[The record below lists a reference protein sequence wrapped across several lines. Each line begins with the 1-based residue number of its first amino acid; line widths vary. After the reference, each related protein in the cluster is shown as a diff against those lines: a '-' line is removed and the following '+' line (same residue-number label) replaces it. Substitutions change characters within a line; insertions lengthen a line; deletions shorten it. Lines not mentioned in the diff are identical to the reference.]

1 MKKVLTSIFFS
12 FLAITSFS
20 QVRGVVKDQKGNA
33 LIGANVVWKDTN
45 IGTTTDAQGAFI
57 LEKHDS
63 DAIVTTYIGF
73 NNDTT
78 AYNGAEFVEITLSG
92 EDITLDN
99 VVVKAQRPGRMK
111 AKGAENIEITTSTE
125 LCRAACCNLGESFST
140 NPSVDVDYSDAAT
153 GAKQIKLLGLSGS
166 YVQMLTEN
174 VPAFRGAAAP
184 FSLGYIPGT
193 WMHSIQVSKGAAT
206 VKNGYESITGQIN
219 VEYLKPQLD
228 EELDVN
234 LFLDSHLKL
243 EANIE
248 GNYHFNDALST
259 GVLAHYEN
267 MWMEHDGNGDGFM
280 DMPKVQQYDFMNRW
294 MYKKDHYIMQAYVKA
309 LKEDRNG
316 GQTEEAHNHSK
327 ALYSDNQL
335 YKIKIGSERYEGVL
349 KNAYIFDEIHN
360 TNVALILS
368 GSIHKMN
375 SLYGLKTYDVNNNNA
390 YAQLMFETEFTPSHS
405 ISTGLSFNHDC
416 FDELWK
422 LELMP
427 NLVKAPDENIG
438 GAYAQYTFNYD
449 ERFVFMAGFRGD
461 YSDLYGLF
469 FTPRAHVKWVVGD
482 LLKLRFSAGKG
493 YRTPRPMLD
502 NHTLLSSSRDIVVDE
517 NLKQEE
523 AWNYGATASFDIDI
537 FEKCLIINL
546 EYYYTNFTNQVVT
559 DLDTDPHAVH
569 FANLDGLSYSHTFQI
584 DATYPFFEGFS
595 LLGAFRY
602 NDVKTTINGV
612 LREKPLSSR
621 YKGLVTLTYKT
632 PLEIWQF
639 DVTMQFNG
647 GGRMPDPYVKADGT
661 MSWGNA
667 FDSYALLNAQILKW
681 FRWGNIYIGGENL
694 TNFKQKNPIIGC
706 HNPFGENFDATMI
719 WGPVDG
725 IMVYAGIKWKLSKY

>member
-1 MKKVLTSIFFS
+1 MNTIVVS
-12 FLAITSFS
+12 F
-20 QVRGVVKDQKGNA
+20 V
-33 LIGANVVWKDTN
+33 
-45 IGTTTDAQGAFI
+45 
-57 LEKHDS
+57 
-63 DAIVTTYIGF
+63 GF
-73 NNDTT
+73 DNDTISCE
-78 AYNGAEFVEITLSG
+78 GLDFVEVTLSG
-92 EDITLDN
+92 EITLDD

-111 AKGAENIEITTSTE
+111 ARGAENIEILTNTE

-140 NPSVDVDYSDAAT
+140 NPSVDVNYTDAAT

-193 WMHSIQVSKGAAT
+193 WMQSIQVSKGAAT

-219 VEYLKPQLD
+219 VEYLKPQSD

-234 LFLDSHLKL
+234 LFLDSHMKI
-243 EANIE
+243 ETNIE

-259 GVLAHYEN
+259 GLLAHYEN
-267 MWMEHDGNGDGFM
+267 MWMEHDGNDDGFM
-280 DMPKVQQYDFMNRW
+280 DMPKVQQFDFMNRW
-294 MYKKDHYIMQAYVKA
+294 MYKKDRYIMQTYVKA
-309 LKEDRNG
+309 LKEDRKG
-316 GQTEEAHNHSK
+316 GQMEDAHNHVK
-327 ALYSDNQL
+327 VADNQL
-335 YKIKIGSERYEGVL
+335 YRINIESERYEGVL
-349 KNAYIFDEIHN
+349 KNAYIFDEVHN

-375 SLYGLKTYDVNNNNA
+375 SLYGLKTYDVDNNNA
-390 YAQLMFETEFTPSHS
+390 YAQLMFETEFTPRHS

-416 FDELWK
+416 FDERWTLV
-422 LELMP
+422 P
-427 NLVKAPDENIG
+427 DLVKAPDENIV
-438 GAYAQYTFNYD
+438 GAYAQYTFNLD
-449 ERFVFMAGFRGD
+449 DKLVLMAGMRGD
-461 YSDLYGLF
+461 HSDLYGTF
-469 FTPRAHVKWVVGD
+469 FTPRAHVKWAPCD

-502 NHTLLSSSRDIVVDE
+502 NHTLLASSRNIIVDN

-559 DLDTDPHAVH
+559 DLDSDAHKVR
-569 FANLDGLSYSHTFQI
+569 FSNLDGISYSHTFQI

-602 NDVKTTINGV
+602 NDVKTTVNGV
-612 LREKPLSSR
+612 LREKPLTSR
-621 YKGLVTLTYKT
+621 YKGLMTATYKT

-639 DVTMQFNG
+639 DVTMQVNG
-647 GGRMPDPYVKADGT
+647 GGRMPDGFGT
-661 MSWGNA
+661 
-667 FDSYALLNAQILKW
+667 FDAYPILNAQILRW

-694 TNFKQKNPIIGC
+694 TNFKQKNPIVGC
-706 HNPFGENFDATMI
+706 HDPWGDNFDATMI

-725 IMVYAGIKWKLSKY
+725 IMFYAGIKWKLTK

>member
-1 MKKVLTSIFFS
+1 MKKLITSIILC
-12 FLAITSFS
+12 FLAITSYA
-20 QVRGVVKDQKGNA
+20 QVRGVVRDDQGNA
-33 LIGANVVWKDTN
+33 LVGANVVWMGTN
-45 IGTTTDAQGAFI
+45 HGTTTDANGSFS
-57 LEKHDS
+57 LNRVDETS
-63 DAIVTTYIGF
+63 SLVTSFVGF
-73 NNDTT
+73 TNDTT
-78 AYNGAEFVEITLSG
+78 YCKDVDFVEIKLNG
-92 EDITLDN
+92 EITLDD
-99 VVVKAQRPGRMK
+99 VVVKATRPGVMK
-111 AKGAENIEITTSTE
+111 AKGAQNIDVIGTTE

-140 NPSVDVDYSDAAT
+140 NPSVDVEYSDAAT

-219 VEYLKPQLD
+219 IEYLKPQLD

-234 LFLDSHLKL
+234 LFLDSHLKF
-243 EANIE
+243 ETNVE
-248 GNYHFNDALST
+248 GNLHFNDALST
-259 GVLAHYEN
+259 GLLAHYEN

-316 GQTEEAHNHSK
+316 GQTQGAHNHSK
-327 ALYSDNQL
+327 DVDGQL
-335 YKIKIGSERYEGVL
+335 FKINIGSERYEGVL
-349 KNAYIFDEIHN
+349 KNAYIFNEVHN
-360 TNVALILS
+360 TNIALILS

-375 SLYGLKTYDVNNNNA
+375 SLYGLRSYDVDNNNA
-390 YAQLMFETEFTPSHS
+390 YAQLLFETEFTPSHS
-405 ISTGLSFNHDC
+405 FSTGLSFNHDC
-416 FDELWK
+416 FDERWNFV
-422 LELMP
+422 P
-427 NLVKAPDENIG
+427 DLVKAPEENIG

-449 ERFVFMAGFRGD
+449 EKFVFMAGFRGD

-469 FTPRAHVKWVVGD
+469 FTPRTHIKWVVAEP
-482 LLKLRFSAGKG
+482 LKLRFSAGKG

-502 NHTLLSSSRDIVVDE
+502 NHTLLASSREIIIDD

-523 AWNYGATASFDIDI
+523 AWNFGTTATLDIDI

-546 EYYYTNFTNQVVT
+546 EYYYTNFENQVVT
-559 DLDTDPHAVH
+559 DLDSDAHKVH
-569 FANLDGLSYSHTFQI
+569 FYNLDGISYSHTFQI

-595 LLGAFRY
+595 LLGALRY

-612 LREKPLSSR
+612 LREKPLTSR
-621 YKGLVTLTYKT
+621 YKGLVTATYKT

-639 DVTMQFNG
+639 DLTLQING
-647 GGRMPDPYVKADGT
+647 DGRMPDGFGT
-661 MSWGNA
+661 
-667 FDSYALLNAQILKW
+667 FDAYPILNAQILKW

-694 TNFKQKNPIIGC
+694 TNYKQKNPIIGC
-706 HNPFGENFDATMI
+706 HDPWGENFDATMI
-719 WGPVDG
+719 YGPIDG
-725 IMVYAGIKWKLSKY
+725 IMFYGGIKWKLTK

>member
-1 MKKVLTSIFFS
+1 MKRLVSTIILCFFAFS
-12 FLAITSFS
+12 AYS
-20 QVRGVVKDQKGNA
+20 QVKGVVKDNNGNA
-33 LIGANVVWKDTN
+33 LLGANIVWKDTN
-45 IGTTTDAQGAFI
+45 IGTTTDENGAFI
-57 LEKHDS
+57 IERSAKSNAL
-63 DAIVTTYIGF
+63 VTSYVGF
-73 NNDTT
+73 ENDTT
-78 AYNGAEFVEITLSG
+78 LCEGLDFVEITLKG
-92 EDITLDN
+92 EITLDN
-99 VVVKAQRPGRMK
+99 VVVKSQRPGRMK

-140 NPSVDVDYSDAAT
+140 NPSVDVNYADAAT

-234 LFLDSHLKL
+234 IFLDSHLKF
-243 EANIE
+243 ETNVE
-248 GNYHFNDALST
+248 GNIHLNDALST
-259 GVLAHYEN
+259 GLLAHYEN
-267 MWMEHDGNGDGFM
+267 MWMEHDGNGDGLM
-280 DMPKVQQYDFMNRW
+280 DMPKVQQFDVMNRW
-294 MYKKDHYIMQAYVKA
+294 MYKKDHYIMQASVKA

-316 GQTEEAHNHSK
+316 GQIENSHNHSK
-327 ALYSDNQL
+327 HTDNQL
-335 YKIKIGSERYEGVL
+335 YKINIGSERYEGVL
-349 KNAYIFDEIHN
+349 KNAYIFDEVHN

-416 FDELWK
+416 FNERWALIPDI
-422 LELMP
+422 
-427 NLVKAPDENIG
+427 VKAPDENIA
-438 GAYAQYTFNYD
+438 GAYAQYTFNYA
-449 ERFVFMAGFRGD
+449 EQFVFMAGFRGD
-461 YSDLYGLF
+461 YSDLQGLF
-469 FTPRAHVKWVVGD
+469 FTPRAHVKWALGD

-493 YRTPRPMLD
+493 YRTPRPMMD
-502 NHTLLSSSRDIVVDE
+502 YHTYLASNRNIVIDK

-523 AWNYGATASFDIDI
+523 AWNYGTTASFDIDI
-537 FEKCLIINL
+537 FDKCLILNL
-546 EYYYTNFTNQVVT
+546 EYYYTNFDNQVVI
-559 DLDTDPHAVH
+559 DLDTDSHAVH
-569 FANLDGLSYSHTFQI
+569 FHNLDGLSYSHTFQI

-621 YKGLVTLTYKT
+621 YKGLVTATYKT

-639 DVTMQFNG
+639 DLTLQLNG
-647 GGRMPDPYVKADGT
+647 GGRMPDGFGDFDPYQ
-661 MSWGNA
+661 
-667 FDSYALLNAQILKW
+667 LLNAQILRW
-681 FRWGNIYIGGENL
+681 FRWGNVYVGAENI
-694 TNFKQKNPIIGC
+694 TNFKQKNPIIGYE
-706 HNPFGENFDATMI
+706 NPWGNDFDATMI
-719 WGPVDG
+719 YGPIDG
-725 IMVYAGIKWKLSKY
+725 IMFYGGIKWKLSKD

>member
-1 MKKVLTSIFFS
+1 MRKIVLTIVLFFM
-12 FLAITSFS
+12 AIASFS
-20 QVRGVVKDQKGNA
+20 QVRGVVKDGDGNA
-33 LIGANVVWKDTN
+33 LVGANVVWVGTN
-45 IGTTTDAQGAFI
+45 SGTTTDVNGSFT
-57 LEKHDS
+57 LERKPDVNS
-63 DAIVTTYIGF
+63 VVISFVGF
-73 NNDTT
+73 QNDTISFEN
-78 AYNGAEFVEITLSG
+78 ADYAEVMLRGEITLG
-92 EDITLDN
+92 D
-99 VVVKAQRPGRMK
+99 VVVKSSRPGRIQSR
-111 AKGAENIEITTSTE
+111 GAVNIETITTTE

-140 NPSVDVDYSDAAT
+140 NPSVDVNYSDAAT

-234 LFLDSHLKL
+234 LFLDSHLKF
-243 EANIE
+243 ETNVE
-248 GNYHFNDALST
+248 GNLHFNDALST
-259 GVLAHYEN
+259 GLLAHYEN

-280 DMPKVQQYDFMNRW
+280 DLPKVQQYDFMNRW
-294 MYKKDHYIMQAYVKA
+294 MYKTDHYVMQAYVKA

-316 GQTEEAHNHSK
+316 GQTEGQHQNHSK
-327 ALYSDNQL
+327 IDENPL
-335 YKIKIGSERYEGVL
+335 YKINIGSERYEGVI

-360 TNVALILS
+360 TNVALVLS

-375 SLYGLKTYDVNNNNA
+375 SLYGLRSYDVNNNNA

-416 FDELWK
+416 FDERWK
-422 LELMP
+422 LLQ

-438 GAYAQYTFNYD
+438 GVYAQYTFNYD
-449 ERFVFMAGFRGD
+449 DRFVFMAGLRGD
-461 YSDLYGLF
+461 YSDLYGAF
-469 FTPRAHVKWVVGD
+469 VTPRAHVKWSVSD

-502 NHTLLSSSRDIVVDE
+502 NHTLLASSRDIIVD
-517 NLKQEE
+517 NDLKQEE

-537 FEKCLIINL
+537 FDKCLIINL
-546 EYYYTNFTNQVVT
+546 EYYYTNFINQVVT
-559 DLDTDPHAVH
+559 DVDSDIHQVH
-569 FANLDGLSYSHTFQI
+569 FYNLDGISYSHTFQI

-602 NDVKTTINGV
+602 NDVKTTINGK
-612 LREKPLSSR
+612 LRDKPLSSR
-621 YKGLVTLTYKT
+621 YKGLVTATYKT

-639 DVTMQFNG
+639 DLTLQING
-647 GGRMPDPYVKADGT
+647 DGRMPDGFGT
-661 MSWGNA
+661 
-667 FDSYALLNAQILKW
+667 FDAYPILNAQILKW

-706 HNPFGENFDATMI
+706 HDPWGENFDATMI

-725 IMVYAGIKWKLSKY
+725 IMVYAGIKWKLTKK

>member
-1 MKKVLTSIFFS
+1 MKKFLTSVILC

-20 QVRGVVKDQKGNA
+20 QVSGIVKDEQGNA
-33 LIGANVVWKDTN
+33 LVGANVVWMGTN
-45 IGTTTDAQGAFI
+45 HGTVTDAQGSF
-57 LEKHDS
+57 LLNRYDETNTL
-63 DAIVTTYIGF
+63 VTSFVGYQ
-73 NNDTT
+73 NDTT
-78 AYNGAEFVEITLSG
+78 FCKDVDFVEIKLQG
-92 EDITLDN
+92 EITLDD
-99 VVVKAQRPGRMK
+99 VVVKATRPGVMK
-111 AKGAENIEITTSTE
+111 AKGAQNIDVIGGSE
-125 LCRAACCNLGESFST
+125 LCRAACCNLGESFSN
-140 NPSVDVDYSDAAT
+140 NPSVDVEYSDAAT
-153 GAKQIKLLGLSGS
+153 GSKHIKLLGLSGS

-193 WMHSIQVSKGAAT
+193 WMQSIQVSKGAAT

-219 VEYLKPQLD
+219 VEYLKPQLE

-234 LFLDSHLKL
+234 LFIDSHLKI
-243 EANIE
+243 EANAE

-259 GVLAHYEN
+259 GLLGHYEN

-294 MYKKDHYIMQAYVKA
+294 MYKKNHYVMQAYVKA

-316 GQTEEAHNHSK
+316 GQTEDSHHSMHRQ
-327 ALYSDNQL
+327 DTVNQL
-335 YKIKIGSERYEGVL
+335 YKINIGSERYEGVL
-349 KNAYIFDEIHN
+349 KNAYIFDEVKN

-375 SLYGLKTYDVNNNNA
+375 SLYGLRTYDVNNNNA
-390 YAQLMFETEFTPSHS
+390 YGQLMFETEITPSHS

-416 FDELWK
+416 FDEKWS
-422 LELMP
+422 MIP
-427 NLVKAPDENIG
+427 DLVTDPDENIG

-449 ERFVFMAGFRGD
+449 ERFVFMAGIRGD
-461 YSDLYGLF
+461 YSDLYGAF
-469 FTPRAHVKWVVGD
+469 FTPRAHVKWVVAET
-482 LLKLRFSAGKG
+482 LKLRLSAGKG

-502 NHTLLSSSRDIVVDE
+502 NHTLMASSREIIIDN

-523 AWNYGATASFDIDI
+523 AWNYGATATLDIDI

-546 EYYYTNFTNQVVT
+546 EYYYTNFINQVVT
-559 DLDTDPHAVH
+559 DLDSDIHQVH
-569 FANLDGLSYSHTFQI
+569 FYNLDGISYSHTFQI

-602 NDVKTTINGV
+602 NDVKYTINGV
-612 LREKPLSSR
+612 LRDKPLTSR
-621 YKGLVTLTYKT
+621 YKGLVTATYKT

-639 DVTMQFNG
+639 DLTLQING
-647 GGRMPDPYVKADGT
+647 DGRMPDGFGT
-661 MSWGNA
+661 
-667 FDSYALLNAQILKW
+667 FDAYPILNAQILKW

-694 TNFKQKNPIIGC
+694 TNFKQKDPIIGYDD
-706 HNPFGENFDATMI
+706 PWGPDFDATMI
-719 WGPVDG
+719 YGPIDG
-725 IMVYAGIKWKLSKY
+725 IMVYAGIKWKLTK

>member
-1 MKKVLTSIFFS
+1 MKRFLTSIFFS

-20 QVRGVVKDQKGNA
+20 QIRGVVKDSNGNT
-33 LIGANVVWKDTN
+33 LIGANVVWIGTN
-45 IGTTTDAQGAFI
+45 IGTTTDGEGKFVLEAQPSVKE
-57 LEKHDS
+57 L
-63 DAIVTTYIGF
+63 VTTYIGF
-73 NNDTT
+73 ANDTT
-78 AYNGAEFVEITLSG
+78 QWNGASFVEITMKS
-92 EDITLDN
+92 EEVNLDD
-99 VVVKAQRPGRMK
+99 VVVKSQRPGRMK

-140 NPSVDVDYSDAAT
+140 NPSVDVDYADAAT

-234 LFLDSHLKL
+234 LFLDSHLKI
-243 EANIE
+243 ETNIE

-280 DMPKVQQYDFMNRW
+280 DMPKVQQFDFMNRW

-316 GQTEEAHNHSK
+316 GQVENAHNHSK
-327 ALYSDNQL
+327 ETDNQR
-335 YKIKIGSERYEGVL
+335 YKINIGSERYEGVL

-416 FDELWK
+416 FDERWK
-422 LELMP
+422 LEYMP

-449 ERFVFMAGFRGD
+449 EKFVFMAGFRGD
-461 YSDLYGLF
+461 YSNLYGLF
-469 FTPRAHVKWVVGD
+469 FTPRAHVKWAVSD

-493 YRTPRPMLD
+493 YHTPRPMLD
-502 NHTLLSSSRDIVVDE
+502 YHTHLASNRDIIVD
-517 NLKQEE
+517 NDLKQEE
-523 AWNYGATASFDIDI
+523 AWNYGATASFDIDV

-546 EYYYTNFTNQVVT
+546 EYYYTNFNSQVVA
-559 DLDTDPHAVH
+559 DFDSDVH
-569 FANLDGLSYSHTFQI
+569 KLHFYNLDGISYSHTFQI

-612 LREKPLSSR
+612 LRDKPLTSR
-621 YKGLVTLTYKT
+621 YKGLVTATYKT

-639 DVTMQFNG
+639 DLTLQING
-647 GGRMPDPYVKADGT
+647 DGRLPDGFGT
-661 MSWGNA
+661 
-667 FDSYALLNAQILKW
+667 FDAYPILNAQILKW
-681 FRWGNIYIGGENL
+681 FRWGNIYVGGEYL
-694 TNFKQKNPIIGC
+694 TNYKKKNPIIGC
-706 HNPFGENFDATMI
+706 HDPLGDNFDATMI
-719 WGPVDG
+719 YGPIDG
-725 IMVYAGIKWKLSKY
+725 IMFYAGIKWKLSKY

>member
-1 MKKVLTSIFFS
+1 MRKIVLTIVLFFM
-12 FLAITSFS
+12 AIASFS
-20 QVRGVVKDQKGNA
+20 QVRGVVKDGDGNA
-33 LIGANVVWKDTN
+33 LVGANVVWVGTN
-45 IGTTTDAQGAFI
+45 SGTTTDVNGSFT
-57 LEKHDS
+57 LERKPDVNS
-63 DAIVTTYIGF
+63 VVISFVGF
-73 NNDTT
+73 QNDTISFEN
-78 AYNGAEFVEITLSG
+78 ADYAEVTLRGEITLG
-92 EDITLDN
+92 D
-99 VVVKAQRPGRMK
+99 VVVKSSRPGRIQSR
-111 AKGAENIEITTSTE
+111 GAVNIETITTTE

-140 NPSVDVDYSDAAT
+140 NPSVDVNYSDAAT

-234 LFLDSHLKL
+234 LFLDSHLKF
-243 EANIE
+243 ETNVE
-248 GNYHFNDALST
+248 GNLHFNDALST
-259 GVLAHYEN
+259 GLLAHYEN

-280 DMPKVQQYDFMNRW
+280 DLPKVQQYDFMNRW
-294 MYKKDHYIMQAYVKA
+294 MYKTDHYVMQAYVKA

-316 GQTEEAHNHSK
+316 GQTEGQHQNHSK
-327 ALYSDNQL
+327 IDENPL
-335 YKIKIGSERYEGVL
+335 YKINIGSERYEGVI

-360 TNVALILS
+360 TNVALVLS

-375 SLYGLKTYDVNNNNA
+375 SLYGLRSYDVNNNNV

-416 FDELWK
+416 FDERWK
-422 LELMP
+422 LLQ

-438 GAYAQYTFNYD
+438 GVYAQYTFNYD
-449 ERFVFMAGFRGD
+449 DRFVFMAGLRGD
-461 YSDLYGLF
+461 YSDLYGAF
-469 FTPRAHVKWVVGD
+469 VTPRAHMKWSVSD

-502 NHTLLSSSRDIVVDE
+502 NHTLLASSRDIIVD
-517 NLKQEE
+517 NDLKQEE

-537 FEKCLIINL
+537 FDKCLIINL
-546 EYYYTNFTNQVVT
+546 EYYYTNFINQVVT
-559 DLDTDPHAVH
+559 DVDSDIHQVH
-569 FANLDGLSYSHTFQI
+569 FYNLDGISYSHTFQI

-602 NDVKTTINGV
+602 NDVKTTINGK
-612 LREKPLSSR
+612 LRDKPLSSR
-621 YKGLVTLTYKT
+621 YKGLVTATYKT

-639 DVTMQFNG
+639 DLTLQING
-647 GGRMPDPYVKADGT
+647 DGRMPDGFGT
-661 MSWGNA
+661 
-667 FDSYALLNAQILKW
+667 FDAYPILNAQILKW

-706 HNPFGENFDATMI
+706 HDPWGENFDATMI

-725 IMVYAGIKWKLSKY
+725 IMVYAGIKWKLTKK

>member
-1 MKKVLTSIFFS
+1 MKKFISSILLC

-20 QVRGVVKDQKGNA
+20 QVRGVVKDQEGNP
-33 LIGANVVWKDTN
+33 LIGANVIWEGTN
-45 IGTTTDAQGAFI
+45 IGATTDDKGTFVLKRQPNI
-57 LEKHDS
+57 NSL
-63 DAIVTTYIGF
+63 VTSYVGF
-73 NNDTT
+73 ENDTT
-78 AYNGAEFVEITLSG
+78 SCEGIDFVEIMLHG
-92 EDITLDN
+92 EITLDD
-99 VVVKAQRPGRMK
+99 VVVKSSRPGRMK
-111 AKGAENIEITTSTE
+111 AKGAENIEITTTTE

-140 NPSVDVDYSDAAT
+140 NPSVDVNYADAAT

-234 LFLDSHLKL
+234 LFLDSHLKF
-243 EANIE
+243 ETNVE
-248 GNYHFNDALST
+248 GNLHFSDKLSA
-259 GVLAHYEN
+259 GLLAHYEN

-280 DMPKVQQYDFMNRW
+280 DLPKVQQYDFMNRW
-294 MYKKDHYIMQAYVKA
+294 TYKADHYVMQAYVKA

-316 GQTEEAHNHSK
+316 GQIKDAHNHSK
-327 ALYSDNQL
+327 DAENQL
-335 YKIKIGSERYEGVL
+335 FKISISSERYEGVL
-349 KNAYIFDEIHN
+349 KNAYIFDEVHN
-360 TNVALILS
+360 TNVALVLS

-375 SLYGLKTYDVNNNNA
+375 SLYGLRTYDVNNNNA

-405 ISTGLSFNHDC
+405 ISTGVSFNHDC
-416 FDELWK
+416 FDERWK
-422 LELMP
+422 LELIP

-461 YSDLYGLF
+461 YSDLHGLF
-469 FTPRAHVKWVVGD
+469 FTPRAHVKWAVGD
-482 LLKLRFSAGKG
+482 ILKLRFSAGKG

-502 NHTLLSSSRDIVVDE
+502 YHTFLASSRDIIVDD

-523 AWNYGATASFDIDI
+523 AWNYGTTASFDIDI
-537 FEKCLIINL
+537 LEKCLIINL
-546 EYYYTNFTNQVVT
+546 EYYYTNFNSQVVT
-559 DLDTDPHAVH
+559 DFDSDPHKIH
-569 FANLDGLSYSHTFQI
+569 FYNLNGLSYSHTFQI

-621 YKGLVTLTYKT
+621 YKGLMTATYKT

-639 DVTMQFNG
+639 DLTLQING
-647 GGRMPDPYVKADGT
+647 GGRMPDGFGT
-661 MSWGNA
+661 
-667 FDSYALLNAQILKW
+667 FDAYPILNAQILKW

-694 TNFKQKNPIIGC
+694 TNFKQKNPIIGYD
-706 HNPFGENFDATMI
+706 NPWGDNFDATMI
-719 WGPVDG
+719 YGPVDG
-725 IMVYAGIKWKLSKY
+725 IMLYTGIKWKLTYY

>member
-1 MKKVLTSIFFS
+1 MKKYFLSVFS
-12 FLAITSFS
+12 CFLAITSFS
-20 QVRGVVKDQKGNA
+20 QVRGVVKDQNGSV
-33 LIGANVVWKDTN
+33 LIGANVVW
-45 IGTTTDAQGAFI
+45 IGTNYGTSTDANGSFV
-57 LEKHDS
+57 LERRPNMNT
-63 DAIVTTYIGF
+63 IVVSFVGF
-73 NNDTT
+73 DNDTISCE
-78 AYNGAEFVEITLSG
+78 GLDFVEVTLSG
-92 EDITLDN
+92 EITLDD

-111 AKGAENIEITTSTE
+111 ARGAENIEILTNTE

-140 NPSVDVDYSDAAT
+140 NPSVDVNYTDAAT

-193 WMHSIQVSKGAAT
+193 WMQSIQVSKGAAT

-219 VEYLKPQLD
+219 VEYLKPQSD

-234 LFLDSHLKL
+234 LFLDSHMKI
-243 EANIE
+243 ETNIE

-259 GVLAHYEN
+259 GLLAHYEN
-267 MWMEHDGNGDGFM
+267 MWMEHDGNDDGFM
-280 DMPKVQQYDFMNRW
+280 DMPKVQQFDFMNRW
-294 MYKKDHYIMQAYVKA
+294 MYKKDRYIMQTYVKA
-309 LKEDRNG
+309 LKEDRKG
-316 GQTEEAHNHSK
+316 GQMEDAHNHVK
-327 ALYSDNQL
+327 VADNQL
-335 YKIKIGSERYEGVL
+335 YRINIESERYEGVL
-349 KNAYIFDEIHN
+349 KNAYIFDEVHN

-375 SLYGLKTYDVNNNNA
+375 SLYGLKTYDVDNNNA
-390 YAQLMFETEFTPSHS
+390 YAQLMFETEFTPRHS

-416 FDELWK
+416 FDERWTLV
-422 LELMP
+422 P
-427 NLVKAPDENIG
+427 DLVKAPDENIV
-438 GAYAQYTFNYD
+438 GAYAQYTFNLD
-449 ERFVFMAGFRGD
+449 DKLVLMAGMRGD
-461 YSDLYGLF
+461 HSDLYGTF
-469 FTPRAHVKWVVGD
+469 FTPRAHVKWAPCD

-502 NHTLLSSSRDIVVDE
+502 NHTLLASSRNIIVDN

-559 DLDTDPHAVH
+559 DLDSDAHKVR
-569 FANLDGLSYSHTFQI
+569 FSNLDGISYSHTFQI

-602 NDVKTTINGV
+602 NDVKTTVNGV
-612 LREKPLSSR
+612 LREKPLTSR
-621 YKGLVTLTYKT
+621 YKGLMTATYKT

-639 DVTMQFNG
+639 DVTMQVNG
-647 GGRMPDPYVKADGT
+647 GGRMPDGFGT
-661 MSWGNA
+661 
-667 FDSYALLNAQILKW
+667 FDAYPILNAQILRW

-694 TNFKQKNPIIGC
+694 TNFKQKNPIVGC
-706 HNPFGENFDATMI
+706 HDPWGDNFDATMI

-725 IMVYAGIKWKLSKY
+725 IMFYAGIKWKLTK

>member
-1 MKKVLTSIFFS
+1 MKRLISSIILC
-12 FLAITSFS
+12 FLAITSYS
-20 QVRGVVKDQKGNA
+20 QVRGVVKDSDGNA
-33 LIGANVVWKDTN
+33 LVGANVVWQGTN
-45 IGTTTDAQGAFI
+45 HGTTTDANGSFS
-57 LEKHDS
+57 LNRVDETS
-63 DAIVTTYIGF
+63 SLVTSFVGF
-73 NNDTT
+73 TNDTT
-78 AYNGAEFVEITLSG
+78 YCKDVDFVEIKLNG
-92 EDITLDN
+92 EITLDD
-99 VVVKAQRPGRMK
+99 VVVKATRPGVMK
-111 AKGAENIEITTSTE
+111 AKGAQNIDVIGTTE

-140 NPSVDVDYSDAAT
+140 NPSVDVEYSDAAT

-219 VEYLKPQLD
+219 IEYLKPQLD

-234 LFLDSHLKL
+234 LFLDSHLKF
-243 EANIE
+243 ETNVE
-248 GNYHFNDALST
+248 GNLHFNDALST
-259 GVLAHYEN
+259 GLLAHYEN
-267 MWMEHDGNGDGFM
+267 MSMAHDGNGDGFM

-316 GQTEEAHNHSK
+316 GQTQGAHNHSK
-327 ALYSDNQL
+327 DVDGQL
-335 YKIKIGSERYEGVL
+335 FKINIGSERYEGVL
-349 KNAYIFDEIHN
+349 KNAYIFNEVHN
-360 TNVALILS
+360 TNIALILS

-375 SLYGLKTYDVNNNNA
+375 SLYGLRSYDVDNNNA
-390 YAQLMFETEFTPSHS
+390 YAQLLFETEFTPSHS

-416 FDELWK
+416 FDERWNFV
-422 LELMP
+422 P
-427 NLVKAPDENIG
+427 DLVKAPEENIG

-449 ERFVFMAGFRGD
+449 EKFVFMAGFRGD

-469 FTPRAHVKWVVGD
+469 FTPRTHIKWIVAEP
-482 LLKLRFSAGKG
+482 LKLRFSAGKG
-493 YRTPRPMLD
+493 YRTPRPMMD
-502 NHTLLSSSRDIVVDE
+502 YHTFLASNRNIIIDD

-523 AWNYGATASFDIDI
+523 AWNYGTTASFDIDI
-537 FEKCLIINL
+537 FDKCLIINL
-546 EYYYTNFTNQVVT
+546 EYYYTNFDNQVVM

-569 FANLDGLSYSHTFQI
+569 FYNLDGLSYSHTFQI

-612 LREKPLSSR
+612 LREKPLNSR
-621 YKGLVTLTYKT
+621 YKGLVTATYKT

-639 DVTMQFNG
+639 DVTLQING
-647 GGRMPDPYVKADGT
+647 DGRLPDGFGT
-661 MSWGNA
+661 
-667 FDSYALLNAQILKW
+667 FDAYPILNAQILKW
-681 FRWGNIYIGGENL
+681 FRWGNIYIGAENI
-694 TNFKQKNPIIGC
+694 TNFKQKDPIIGYD
-706 HNPFGENFDATMI
+706 NPWGENFDATMI
-719 WGPVDG
+719 YGPIDG
-725 IMVYAGIKWKLSKY
+725 IMFYGGIKWKLTK

>member
-1 MKKVLTSIFFS
+1 MRKVVLS
-12 FLAITSFS
+12 FWMCFVAITAFP
-20 QVRGVVKDQKGNA
+20 QVRGVVMDDRGGV
-33 LIGANVVWKDTN
+33 LVGANVVWLGSN
-45 IGTTTDAQGAFI
+45 FGTVTDENGQFVLDRKPEI
-57 LEKHDS
+57 NS
-63 DAIVTTYIGF
+63 IVTSFVGF
-73 NNDTT
+73 ENDTT
-78 AYNGAEFVEITLSG
+78 SCEGVDYVEIMLHGEITL
-92 EDITLDN
+92 DD
-99 VVVKAQRPGRMK
+99 VVVKASRPGLIK
-111 AKGAENIEITTSTE
+111 AKGAQNIDVVTTTE

-140 NPSVDVDYSDAAT
+140 NPSVDVNYSDAAT

-234 LFLDSHLKL
+234 LFLDSHLKF
-243 EANIE
+243 ETNIE
-248 GNYHFNDALST
+248 GNLHFNDKLSS
-259 GVLAHYEN
+259 GLLAHYEN

-280 DMPKVQQYDFMNRW
+280 DMPKVQQFNFMNRW
-294 MYKKDHYIMQAYVKA
+294 TYKSDHYIMQAYVKA

-316 GQTEEAHNHSK
+316 GQVEDAHNHSR
-327 ALYSDNQL
+327 ALSSDNPL
-335 YKIKIGSERYEGVL
+335 YKINIGSERYEGVV

-360 TNVALILS
+360 TNIALILS

-375 SLYGLKTYDVNNNNA
+375 SLYGVKTYDVNNNNA
-390 YAQLMFETEFTPSHS
+390 YAQLLFETEFTPSHS

-416 FDELWK
+416 FNERWK
-422 LELMP
+422 MDLMP

-438 GAYAQYTFNYD
+438 GVYAQYTFNYD
-449 ERFVFMAGFRGD
+449 ERFVFMAGIRGD
-461 YSDLYGLF
+461 YSDLYGAF
-469 FTPRAHVKWVVGD
+469 VTPRAHVKWSLGEI
-482 LLKLRFSAGKG
+482 LKLRFSAGKG

-502 NHTLLSSSRDIVVDE
+502 SHTLMASSRDIILDDK
-517 NLKQEE
+517 LKQEE

-537 FEKCLIINL
+537 FDKCLIINL
-546 EYYYTNFTNQVVT
+546 EYYYTNFINQIVT
-559 DLDTDPHAVH
+559 DLDTDAHQVH
-569 FANLDGLSYSHTFQI
+569 FYNLDGISYSHTLQI

-621 YKGLVTLTYKT
+621 YKGLVTATYKT

-639 DVTMQFNG
+639 DVTLQING
-647 GGRMPDPYVKADGT
+647 GGRMPDGFGT
-661 MSWGNA
+661 
-667 FDSYALLNAQILKW
+667 FDAYPVLNAQILKW
-681 FRWGNIYIGGENL
+681 FRWGNIYMGGENL

-706 HNPFGENFDATMI
+706 HDPFGDNFDATMI
-719 WGPVDG
+719 YGPIDG
-725 IMVYAGIKWKLSKY
+725 IMFYGGIKWKLTK

>member
-1 MKKVLTSIFFS
+1 MMKKVFMSILLV
-12 FLAITSFS
+12 FLAISAFS
-20 QVRGVVKDQKGNA
+20 QVRGVVKDDKGQI
-33 LIGANVVWKDTN
+33 LTGANVVWEGTN
-45 IGTTTDAQGAFI
+45 YGTMTDENGAFSLDRRPDI
-57 LEKHDS
+57 NKL
-63 DAIVTTYIGF
+63 VTSFVGYD
-73 NNDTT
+73 NDTT
-78 AYNGAEFVEITLSG
+78 LCQNIDFVEITLHG
-92 EDITLDN
+92 EITLDD
-99 VVVKAQRPGRMK
+99 VVVKSQRPGRMK
-111 AKGAENIEITTSTE
+111 AKGAENIEITTTTE

-140 NPSVDVDYSDAAT
+140 NPSVDVEYSDAAT
-153 GAKQIKLLGLSGS
+153 GAQQIKLLGLSGS

-234 LFLDSHLKL
+234 LFLDSDLKF
-243 EANIE
+243 ETNIE
-248 GNYHFNDALST
+248 GNLHFNDALS
-259 GVLAHYEN
+259 GGLLAHYEN
-267 MWMEHDGNGDGFM
+267 MSMEHDGNGDGFM

-294 MYKKDHYIMQAYVKA
+294 MYKKNHYVMQAYVKA

-316 GQTEEAHNHSK
+316 GQTEDAHNHSK
-327 ALYSDNQL
+327 ALESDNQL
-335 YKIKIGSERYEGVL
+335 YKINIGSERYEGVL
-349 KNAYIFDEIHN
+349 KNAYIFDEVKN

-375 SLYGLKTYDVNNNNA
+375 SLYGLKTYDVDNNNA

-416 FDELWK
+416 FNERWK
-422 LELMP
+422 SELMP
-427 NLVKAPDENIG
+427 NLIKAPDENIG

-449 ERFVFMAGFRGD
+449 EKLVFMAGFRGD

-469 FTPRAHVKWVVGD
+469 FTPRAHVKWAVGD

-493 YRTPRPMLD
+493 YHTPRPMLD
-502 NHTLLSSSRDIVVDE
+502 YHTHLASSRNIIVDD

-523 AWNYGATASFDIDI
+523 AWNYGTTASFDIDI
-537 FEKCLIINL
+537 FDKCLILNL
-546 EYYYTNFTNQVVT
+546 EYYYTNFDKQVVA
-559 DLDTDPHAVH
+559 DFDSDVNQLH
-569 FANLDGLSYSHTFQI
+569 FYNLDGISYSHTFQI

-621 YKGLVTLTYKT
+621 YKGLVTATYKT

-639 DVTMQFNG
+639 DLTLQING
-647 GGRMPDPYVKADGT
+647 GGRMPDGFGT
-661 MSWGNA
+661 FEA
-667 FDSYALLNAQILKW
+667 YPILNAQILKW
-681 FRWGNIYIGGENL
+681 FRWGNVYIGGDNL
-694 TNFKQKNPIIGC
+694 TNFKQKDPIIGYD
-706 HNPFGENFDATMI
+706 NPWGENFDATMI
-719 WGPVDG
+719 YGPVDG
-725 IMVYAGIKWKLSKY
+725 IMFYGGIKWKLSKY

>member
-1 MKKVLTSIFFS
+1 MKKYFLSVFS
-12 FLAITSFS
+12 CFLAITSFS
-20 QVRGVVKDQKGNA
+20 QVRGVVKDQNGSV
-33 LIGANVVWKDTN
+33 LIGANVVW
-45 IGTTTDAQGAFI
+45 IGTNYGTSTDANGSFV
-57 LEKHDS
+57 LERRPNMNT
-63 DAIVTTYIGF
+63 IVVSFVGF
-73 NNDTT
+73 DNDTISCE
-78 AYNGAEFVEITLSG
+78 GLDFVEVTLSG
-92 EDITLDN
+92 EITLDD
-99 VVVKAQRPGRMK
+99 VVVKAQRPGRMR
-111 AKGAENIEITTSTE
+111 ARGAENIEILTNTE

-140 NPSVDVDYSDAAT
+140 NPSVDVNYTDAAT

-193 WMHSIQVSKGAAT
+193 WMQSIQVSKGAAT

-219 VEYLKPQLD
+219 VEYLKPQSD

-234 LFLDSHLKL
+234 LFLDSHMKI
-243 EANIE
+243 ETNIE

-259 GVLAHYEN
+259 GLLAHYEN
-267 MWMEHDGNGDGFM
+267 MWMEHDGNDDGFM
-280 DMPKVQQYDFMNRW
+280 DMPKVQQFDFMNRW
-294 MYKKDHYIMQAYVKA
+294 MYKKDRYIMQTYVKA
-309 LKEDRNG
+309 LKEDRKG
-316 GQTEEAHNHSK
+316 GQMEDAHNHVK
-327 ALYSDNQL
+327 VAGNQL
-335 YKIKIGSERYEGVL
+335 YRINIESERYEGVV
-349 KNAYIFDEIHN
+349 KNAYIFDEVHN

-375 SLYGLKTYDVNNNNA
+375 SLYGLKTYDVDNNNA
-390 YAQLMFETEFTPSHS
+390 YAQLMFETEFTPRHS

-416 FDELWK
+416 FDERWTLV
-422 LELMP
+422 P
-427 NLVKAPDENIG
+427 DLVKAPDENIV
-438 GAYAQYTFNYD
+438 GAYAQYTFNLD
-449 ERFVFMAGFRGD
+449 DKLVLMAGMRGD
-461 YSDLYGLF
+461 HSDLYGTF
-469 FTPRAHVKWVVGD
+469 FTPRAHVKWAPCD

-502 NHTLLSSSRDIVVDE
+502 NHTLLASSRNIIVDN

-559 DLDTDPHAVH
+559 DLDSDAHKVR
-569 FANLDGLSYSHTFQI
+569 FSNLDGISYSHTFQI

-602 NDVKTTINGV
+602 NDVKTTVNGV
-612 LREKPLSSR
+612 LREKPLTSR
-621 YKGLVTLTYKT
+621 YKGLMTATYKT

-639 DVTMQFNG
+639 DVTMQVNG
-647 GGRMPDPYVKADGT
+647 GGRMPDGFGT
-661 MSWGNA
+661 
-667 FDSYALLNAQILKW
+667 FDAYPILNAQILRW

-694 TNFKQKNPIIGC
+694 TNFKHKNPIVGC
-706 HNPFGENFDATMI
+706 HDPWGDNFDATMI

-725 IMVYAGIKWKLSKY
+725 IMFYAGIKWKLTK

>member
-1 MKKVLTSIFFS
+1 MKRVLVSIILCI
-12 FLAITSFS
+12 LAFTSFS
-20 QVRGVVKDQKGNA
+20 QVRGVVKDSDGNA
-33 LIGANVVWKDTN
+33 LIGANVVWKGTN
-45 IGTTTDAQGAFI
+45 FGATTDVNGAFM
-57 LEKHDS
+57 LERQPENNFL
-63 DAIVTTYIGF
+63 VTSYVGF
-73 NNDTT
+73 ENDTISCE
-78 AYNGAEFVEITLSG
+78 GLDFVEITMHG
-92 EDITLDN
+92 EITLDD
-99 VVVKAQRPGRMK
+99 VVVKSQRPGRMK

-140 NPSVDVDYSDAAT
+140 NPSVDVEYSDAAT

-234 LFLDSHLKL
+234 LFLDSHLKF
-243 EANIE
+243 EANVE
-248 GNYHFNDALST
+248 GNLHLNDALST
-259 GVLAHYEN
+259 GLLAHYEN

-294 MYKKDHYIMQAYVKA
+294 MYKKNHYVMQAYVKA
-309 LKEDRNG
+309 LKEERNG
-316 GQTEEAHNHSK
+316 GQTKHSHNHDMED
-327 ALYSDNQL
+327 ADNQL
-335 YKIKIGSERYEGVL
+335 FKINIGSERYEGVL
-349 KNAYIFDEIHN
+349 KNAYIFDEVKN

-375 SLYGLKTYDVNNNNA
+375 SLYGLRTYDVNNNNA
-390 YAQLMFETEFTPSHS
+390 YAQLMFETELTPSHS
-405 ISTGLSFNHDC
+405 ISTGVSFNHDC
-416 FDELWK
+416 FDERWK

-427 NLVKAPDENIG
+427 NLIKAPDENIG
-438 GAYAQYTFNYD
+438 GAYAQYTFNYND
-449 ERFVFMAGFRGD
+449 VFVFMAGFRGD

-469 FTPRAHVKWVVGD
+469 FTPRAHVKWAVGD
-482 LLKLRFSAGKG
+482 ILKLRFSAGKG
-493 YRTPRPMLD
+493 YHTPRPMLD
-502 NHTLLSSSRDIVVDE
+502 YHTHLASSRDIIVDSD
-517 NLKQEE
+517 LKQEE

-546 EYYYTNFTNQVVT
+546 EYYYTNFTNQVVA
-559 DLDTDPHAVH
+559 DFDSDIHQLH
-569 FANLDGLSYSHTFQI
+569 FYNLDGISYSHTFQI

-621 YKGLVTLTYKT
+621 YKGLVTATYKT

-639 DVTMQFNG
+639 DVTLQING
-647 GGRMPDPYVKADGT
+647 GGRMPDGFGT
-661 MSWGNA
+661 
-667 FDSYALLNAQILKW
+667 FDAYPILNAQILKW
-681 FRWGNIYIGGENL
+681 FRWGNVYVGAENI
-694 TNFKQKNPIIGC
+694 TNFKQKDPIIGYDD
-706 HNPFGENFDATMI
+706 PWGTDFDATMI
-719 WGPVDG
+719 YGPIDG
-725 IMVYAGIKWKLSKY
+725 IMFYGGIKWKLSKY

>member
-1 MKKVLTSIFFS
+1 MC

-20 QVRGVVKDQKGNA
+20 QVRGVVKDSNGNT
-33 LIGANVVWKDTN
+33 LIGANVVWKGTN
-45 IGTTTDAQGAFI
+45 IGATTDGDGKFE
-57 LEKHDS
+57 LEPHPS
-63 DAIVTTYIGF
+63 VNELITTYVGYA
-73 NNDTT
+73 NDTT
-78 AYNGAEFVEITLSG
+78 QWNGATFVEITMKS
-92 EDITLDN
+92 EDVNLDD
-99 VVVKAQRPGRMK
+99 VVVKSQRPGRMK

-234 LFLDSHLKL
+234 LFIDSHLKL
-243 EANIE
+243 ETNIE

-259 GVLAHYEN
+259 GLLAHYEN

-280 DMPKVQQYDFMNRW
+280 DMPKVQQFDFMNRW

-309 LKEDRNG
+309 LKEDRHG
-316 GQTEEAHNHSK
+316 GQVENGHDHSK
-327 ALYSDNQL
+327 STDNQQ
-335 YKIKIGSERYEGVL
+335 YKIIIESERYEGVL

-390 YAQLMFETEFTPSHS
+390 YAQLMYETEITPSHS

-416 FDELWK
+416 FDERWR
-422 LELMP
+422 LEYIP

-449 ERFVFMAGFRGD
+449 DKLVFMAGFRGD
-461 YSDLYGLF
+461 YSDLHGLF
-469 FTPRAHVKWVVGD
+469 FTPRAHVKWAVGD

-493 YRTPRPMLD
+493 YHTPRPMLD
-502 NHTLLSSSRDIVVDE
+502 YHTHLASSRDIIVDD

-546 EYYYTNFTNQVVT
+546 EYYYTNFDNQVVA
-559 DLDTDPHAVH
+559 DFDSDVH
-569 FANLDGLSYSHTFQI
+569 KLHFYNLDGISYSHTFQI

-602 NDVKTTINGV
+602 NDVKTTINGL
-612 LREKPLSSR
+612 LREKPLASR
-621 YKGLVTLTYKT
+621 YKGLVTATYKT

-639 DVTMQFNG
+639 DLTLQLNG
-647 GGRMPDPYVKADGT
+647 GGRMPDGFGT
-661 MSWGNA
+661 FEA
-667 FDSYALLNAQILKW
+667 YPILNAQILKW

-694 TNFKQKNPIIGC
+694 TNYKQKNPIVGYD
-706 HNPFGENFDATMI
+706 NPWGNDFDATMI
-719 WGPVDG
+719 YGPIDG
-725 IMVYAGIKWKLSKY
+725 IMFYAGIKWKLSKY

>member
-1 MKKVLTSIFFS
+1 MKRLISSIILC
-12 FLAITSFS
+12 FLAIISYA
-20 QVRGVVKDQKGNA
+20 QVRGVVKDSDGNA
-33 LIGANVVWKDTN
+33 LVGANVVWMGTN
-45 IGTTTDAQGAFI
+45 HGTTTDANGSFS
-57 LEKHDS
+57 LNRVDETS
-63 DAIVTTYIGF
+63 SLVTSFVGF
-73 NNDTT
+73 RNDTT
-78 AYNGAEFVEITLSG
+78 YCKDVDFVEIKLNG
-92 EDITLDN
+92 EITLDD
-99 VVVKAQRPGRMK
+99 VVVKATRPGVMK
-111 AKGAENIEITTSTE
+111 AKGAQNIDVIGTTE

-140 NPSVDVDYSDAAT
+140 NPSVDVEYSDAAT

-219 VEYLKPQLD
+219 IEYLKPQLD

-234 LFLDSHLKL
+234 LFLDSHLKF
-243 EANIE
+243 ETNVE
-248 GNYHFNDALST
+248 GNLHFNDALST
-259 GVLAHYEN
+259 GLLAHYEN
-267 MWMEHDGNGDGFM
+267 MSMEHDGNDDGFM

-316 GQTEEAHNHSK
+316 GQTQGAHNHSK
-327 ALYSDNQL
+327 DVDGQL
-335 YKIKIGSERYEGVL
+335 FKINIGSERYEGVL
-349 KNAYIFDEIHN
+349 KNAYIFNEVHN
-360 TNVALILS
+360 TNIALILS

-375 SLYGLKTYDVNNNNA
+375 SLYGLRSYDVDNNNA
-390 YAQLMFETEFTPSHS
+390 YAQLLFETEFTPSHS
-405 ISTGLSFNHDC
+405 FSTGLSFNHDC
-416 FDELWK
+416 FDERWNFV
-422 LELMP
+422 P
-427 NLVKAPDENIG
+427 DLVKAPEENIG

-449 ERFVFMAGFRGD
+449 EKFVFMAGFRGD

-469 FTPRAHVKWVVGD
+469 FTPRTHIKWVVAEP
-482 LLKLRFSAGKG
+482 LKLRFSAGKG

-502 NHTLLSSSRDIVVDE
+502 NHTLLASSREIIIDD

-523 AWNYGATASFDIDI
+523 AWNFGTTATLDIDI

-546 EYYYTNFTNQVVT
+546 EYYYTNFENQVVT
-559 DLDTDPHAVH
+559 DLDSDAHKVH
-569 FANLDGLSYSHTFQI
+569 FYNLDGISYSHTFQI

-612 LREKPLSSR
+612 LREKPLNSR
-621 YKGLVTLTYKT
+621 YKGLVTATYKT

-639 DVTMQFNG
+639 DLTLQING
-647 GGRMPDPYVKADGT
+647 DGRMPDGFGT
-661 MSWGNA
+661 
-667 FDSYALLNAQILKW
+667 FDAYPILNAQILKW

-694 TNFKQKNPIIGC
+694 TNYKQKNPIIGC
-706 HNPFGENFDATMI
+706 HDPWGENFDATMI
-719 WGPVDG
+719 YGPIDG
-725 IMVYAGIKWKLSKY
+725 IMFYGGIKWKLTK

>member
-1 MKKVLTSIFFS
+1 MKRFTLSIILC
-12 FLAITSFS
+12 FLAIAAFP
-20 QVRGVVKDQKGNA
+20 QVKGVVKDSDGNA
-33 LIGANVVWKDTN
+33 LVGANVVWVGTN
-45 IGTTTDAQGAFI
+45 FGTTTDGNGSFT
-57 LEKHDS
+57 LERRPNIS
-63 DAIVTTYIGF
+63 SLVTSFVGF
-73 NNDTT
+73 QNDTISCENID
-78 AYNGAEFVEITLSG
+78 YLEITLHG
-92 EDITLDN
+92 EIALDA
-99 VVVKAQRPGRMK
+99 VVVKSSRPGRIQSR
-111 AKGAENIEITTSTE
+111 GAVNIETITTTE

-234 LFLDSHLKL
+234 LFLDSHLKF
-243 EANIE
+243 ETNIE
-248 GNYHFNDALST
+248 GNLHLNDKLST
-259 GVLAHYEN
+259 GLLAHYEN

-294 MYKKDHYIMQAYVKA
+294 TYKTDHYVMQAYVKA

-316 GQTEEAHNHSK
+316 GQTEDAHNHSK
-327 ALYSDNQL
+327 ALYDNNPL
-335 YKIKIGSERYEGVL
+335 YKINIASERYEGVL
-349 KNAYIFDEIHN
+349 KNAYIFDEITN
-360 TNVALILS
+360 TNVALVLS

-390 YAQLMFETEFTPSHS
+390 YAQLMFETELTPSHS

-416 FDELWK
+416 FDERWK
-422 LELMP
+422 SDLIP
-427 NLVKAPDENIG
+427 NLVAAPDENIG

-449 ERFVFMAGFRGD
+449 DRLVFMAGFRGD
-461 YSDLYGLF
+461 YSNLYGAF
-469 FTPRAHVKWVVGD
+469 FTPRAHVRWSVGD

-493 YRTPRPMLD
+493 YHTPRPMLD
-502 NHTLLSSSRDIVVDE
+502 YHTHLASSRDIIVDD

-546 EYYYTNFTNQVVT
+546 EYYYTNFNSQVVA
-559 DLDTDPHAVH
+559 DFDSDVH
-569 FANLDGLSYSHTFQI
+569 QLHFYNLDGISYSHTFQI

-602 NDVKTTINGV
+602 NDVKYTINGV
-612 LREKPLSSR
+612 LRDKPLTSR
-621 YKGLVTLTYKT
+621 YKGLVTATYKT

-639 DVTMQFNG
+639 DLTLQING
-647 GGRMPDPYVKADGT
+647 DGRMPDGFGT
-661 MSWGNA
+661 
-667 FDSYALLNAQILKW
+667 FDAYPILNAQILKW

-694 TNFKQKNPIIGC
+694 TNFKQKDPIIGYDD
-706 HNPFGENFDATMI
+706 PWGSDFDATMI
-719 WGPVDG
+719 YGPIDG
-725 IMVYAGIKWKLSKY
+725 IMVYGGIKWKLSK

>member
-1 MKKVLTSIFFS
+1 MKKYFLSVFS
-12 FLAITSFS
+12 CFLAITSFS
-20 QVRGVVKDQKGNA
+20 QVRGVVKDQSGSV
-33 LIGANVVWKDTN
+33 LIGANVVW
-45 IGTTTDAQGAFI
+45 IGTNYGTSTDENGSFV
-57 LEKHDS
+57 LERRPNMNT
-63 DAIVTTYIGF
+63 IVVSFVGF
-73 NNDTT
+73 DNDTISCE
-78 AYNGAEFVEITLSG
+78 GLDFVEVTLSG
-92 EDITLDN
+92 EITLDD

-111 AKGAENIEITTSTE
+111 ARGAENIEILTNTE

-140 NPSVDVDYSDAAT
+140 NPSVDVNYTDAAT

-193 WMHSIQVSKGAAT
+193 WMQSIQVSKGAAT

-219 VEYLKPQLD
+219 VEYLKPQSD

-234 LFLDSHLKL
+234 LFLDSHMKI
-243 EANIE
+243 ETNIE

-259 GVLAHYEN
+259 GLLAHYEN
-267 MWMEHDGNGDGFM
+267 MWMEHDGNDDGFM
-280 DMPKVQQYDFMNRW
+280 DMPKVQQFDFMNRW
-294 MYKKDHYIMQAYVKA
+294 MYKKDRYIMQTYVKA
-309 LKEDRNG
+309 LKEDRKG
-316 GQTEEAHNHSK
+316 GQMEDAHNHVK
-327 ALYSDNQL
+327 VADNQL
-335 YKIKIGSERYEGVL
+335 YRINIESERYEGVL
-349 KNAYIFDEIHN
+349 KNAYIFDEVHN

-375 SLYGLKTYDVNNNNA
+375 SLYGLKTYDVDNNNA
-390 YAQLMFETEFTPSHS
+390 YAQLMFETEFTPRHS

-416 FDELWK
+416 FDERWTLV
-422 LELMP
+422 P
-427 NLVKAPDENIG
+427 DLVKAPDENIV
-438 GAYAQYTFNYD
+438 GAYAQYTFNLD
-449 ERFVFMAGFRGD
+449 DKLVLMAGMRGD
-461 YSDLYGLF
+461 HSDLYGTF
-469 FTPRAHVKWVVGD
+469 FTPRAHVKWAPCD

-502 NHTLLSSSRDIVVDE
+502 NHTLLASSRNIIVDN

-559 DLDTDPHAVH
+559 DLDSDAHKVR
-569 FANLDGLSYSHTFQI
+569 FSNLDGISYSHTFQI

-602 NDVKTTINGV
+602 NDVKTTVNGV
-612 LREKPLSSR
+612 LREKPLTSR
-621 YKGLVTLTYKT
+621 YKGLMTATYKT

-639 DVTMQFNG
+639 DVTMQVNG
-647 GGRMPDPYVKADGT
+647 GGRMPDGFGT
-661 MSWGNA
+661 
-667 FDSYALLNAQILKW
+667 FDAYPILNAQILRW

-694 TNFKQKNPIIGC
+694 TNFKQKNPIVGC
-706 HNPFGENFDATMI
+706 HDPWGDNFDATMI

-725 IMVYAGIKWKLSKY
+725 IMFYAGIKWKLTK

>member
-1 MKKVLTSIFFS
+1 MKKLFSSIILC
-12 FLAITSFS
+12 FLAITLFS
-20 QVRGVVKDQKGNA
+20 QVRGVVKDDTGNV
-33 LIGANVVWKDTN
+33 LVGANVVWKGTN
-45 IGTTTDAQGAFI
+45 HGTTTDASGSFSLNRCEETDYLI
-57 LEKHDS
+57 TS
-63 DAIVTTYIGF
+63 FVGF
-73 NNDTT
+73 KNDTT
-78 AYNGAEFVEITLSG
+78 FCKDIDYVEVKLFG
-92 EDITLDN
+92 EVAVVDA
-99 VVVKAQRPGRMK
+99 VVVKASRPGRFK
-111 AKGAENIEITTSTE
+111 PKDVRNIEVITTTE

-234 LFLDSHLKL
+234 LFVDSHLKI
-243 EANIE
+243 EANAE

-259 GVLAHYEN
+259 GLLGHYEN

-280 DMPKVQQYDFMNRW
+280 DMPKVQQFDFMNRW
-294 MYKKDHYIMQAYVKA
+294 MYKKDHYVMQAYVKA
-309 LKEDRNG
+309 LQEDRNG
-316 GQTEEAHNHSK
+316 GQTEDSHHSMHRQ
-327 ALYSDNQL
+327 DTVNPL
-335 YKIKIGSERYEGVL
+335 YKINIESERYEGVI

-375 SLYGLKTYDVNNNNA
+375 SLYGVRTYDVDNNNA

-405 ISTGLSFNHDC
+405 ISTGLSLNHDC
-416 FDELWK
+416 YNERWTL
-422 LELMP
+422 LP
-427 NLVKAPDENIG
+427 NLVNDPDENIG

-449 ERFVFMAGFRGD
+449 DRLVFMAGLRGD
-461 YSDLYGLF
+461 YSDLYGAF
-469 FTPRAHVKWVVGD
+469 VTPRAHLKWSVSD

-493 YRTPRPMLD
+493 YRTPRPMPD
-502 NHTLLSSSRDIVVDE
+502 NHTLLASSRDIIVDD

-523 AWNYGATASFDIDI
+523 AWNYGATATFDIDI
-537 FEKCLIINL
+537 FEKCLLINL
-546 EYYYTNFTNQVVT
+546 EYYYTNFINQVIT
-559 DLDTDPHAVH
+559 DVDSDIHKVH
-569 FANLDGLSYSHTFQI
+569 FSNLDGISYSHTFQI

-602 NDVKTTINGV
+602 NDVKYTINGV
-612 LREKPLSSR
+612 LREKPLTSR
-621 YKGLVTLTYKT
+621 YKGLVTATYKT

-639 DVTMQFNG
+639 DLTLQING
-647 GGRMPDPYVKADGT
+647 DGRMPDGFGT
-661 MSWGNA
+661 
-667 FDSYALLNAQILKW
+667 FDAYPILNAQILKW

-694 TNFKQKNPIIGC
+694 TNFKQKNPIIGYDD
-706 HNPFGENFDATMI
+706 PWGPDFDATMI
-719 WGPVDG
+719 YGPIDG
-725 IMVYAGIKWKLSKY
+725 IMVYAGIKWKLTK

>member
-1 MKKVLTSIFFS
+1 MKKLLSSIILC
-12 FLAITSFS
+12 FLAITSYS
-20 QVRGVVKDQKGNA
+20 QVRGVVKDGDGSV
-33 LIGANVVWKDTN
+33 LVGANVVWAGTN
-45 IGTTTDAQGAFI
+45 HGTTTDANGSFLLNRI
-57 LEKHDS
+57 KETSSL
-63 DAIVTTYIGF
+63 VTSFVGF
-73 NNDTT
+73 TNDTT
-78 AYNGAEFVEITLSG
+78 FCQDIDYVEITMRG
-92 EDITLDN
+92 EINLDDI
-99 VVVKAQRPGRMK
+99 VVKGQRPGRLQS
-111 AKGAENIEITTSTE
+111 KGAANVETITTTE

-140 NPSVDVDYSDAAT
+140 NPSVDVNYADAAT

-184 FSLGYIPGT
+184 FSLDYVPGT

-234 LFLDSHLKL
+234 LFLDSHLKF
-243 EANIE
+243 ETNIE
-248 GNYHFNDALST
+248 GNLHLNDKLST
-259 GVLAHYEN
+259 GLLAHYEN
-267 MWMEHDGNGDGFM
+267 MSMEHDGNGDGFM

-294 MYKKDHYIMQAYVKA
+294 TYKADHYIMQAYVKA

-316 GQTEEAHNHSK
+316 GQVKNVHNHQSK
-327 ALYSDNQL
+327 DAENQL
-335 YKIKIGSERYEGVL
+335 YRINIGSERYEAVV
-349 KNAYIFDEIHN
+349 KNAYIFDEVHN
-360 TNVALILS
+360 TNVALVLS
-368 GSIHKMN
+368 SSIHKMN
-375 SLYGLKTYDVNNNNA
+375 SLYGLKKYDVNNNNA

-405 ISTGLSFNHDC
+405 FSTGLSFNHDC
-416 FDELWK
+416 FDERWNFV
-422 LELMP
+422 P
-427 NLVKAPDENIG
+427 DLVKAPEENIG

-449 ERFVFMAGFRGD
+449 EKFVFMAGFRGD

-469 FTPRAHVKWVVGD
+469 FTPRTHIKWVVAEP
-482 LLKLRFSAGKG
+482 LKLRFSAGKG

-502 NHTLLSSSRDIVVDE
+502 NHTLLASSREIIIDD

-523 AWNYGATASFDIDI
+523 AWNFGTTATLDIDI

-546 EYYYTNFTNQVVT
+546 EYYYTNFENQVVT
-559 DLDTDPHAVH
+559 DLDSDAHKVH
-569 FANLDGLSYSHTFQI
+569 FYNLDGISYSHTFQI

-612 LREKPLSSR
+612 LREKPLNSR
-621 YKGLVTLTYKT
+621 YKGLVTATYKT

-639 DVTMQFNG
+639 DLTLQING
-647 GGRMPDPYVKADGT
+647 DGRMPDGFGT
-661 MSWGNA
+661 
-667 FDSYALLNAQILKW
+667 FDAYPILNAQILKW

-694 TNFKQKNPIIGC
+694 TNYKQKNPIIGC
-706 HNPFGENFDATMI
+706 HDPWGENFDATMI
-719 WGPVDG
+719 YGPIDG
-725 IMVYAGIKWKLSKY
+725 IMFYGGIKWKLTK

>member
-1 MKKVLTSIFFS
+1 
-12 FLAITSFS
+12 
-20 QVRGVVKDQKGNA
+20 VKDSDGNA
-33 LIGANVVWKDTN
+33 LVGANVVWQGTN
-45 IGTTTDAQGAFI
+45 HGTTTDANGSFS
-57 LEKHDS
+57 LNRVDETS
-63 DAIVTTYIGF
+63 SLVTSFVGF
-73 NNDTT
+73 TNDTT
-78 AYNGAEFVEITLSG
+78 YCKDVDFVEIKLNG
-92 EDITLDN
+92 EITLDD
-99 VVVKAQRPGRMK
+99 VVVKATRPGVMK
-111 AKGAENIEITTSTE
+111 AKGAQNIDVIGTTE

-140 NPSVDVDYSDAAT
+140 NPSVDVEYSDAAT

-219 VEYLKPQLD
+219 IEYLKPQLD

-234 LFLDSHLKL
+234 LFLDSHLKF
-243 EANIE
+243 ETNVE
-248 GNYHFNDALST
+248 GNLHFNDALST
-259 GVLAHYEN
+259 GLLAHYEN
-267 MWMEHDGNGDGFM
+267 MSMEHDGNDDGFM

-316 GQTEEAHNHSK
+316 GQTQGAHNHSK
-327 ALYSDNQL
+327 DVDGQL
-335 YKIKIGSERYEGVL
+335 FKINIGSERYEGVL
-349 KNAYIFDEIHN
+349 KNAYIFDEVHN
-360 TNVALILS
+360 TNIALILS

-375 SLYGLKTYDVNNNNA
+375 SLYGLRSYDVDNNNA
-390 YAQLMFETEFTPSHS
+390 YAQLLFETEFTPSHS
-405 ISTGLSFNHDC
+405 FSTGLSFNHDC
-416 FDELWK
+416 FDERWNFV
-422 LELMP
+422 P
-427 NLVKAPDENIG
+427 DLVKAPEENIG

-449 ERFVFMAGFRGD
+449 EKFVFMAGFRGD

-469 FTPRAHVKWVVGD
+469 FTPRTHIKWVVAEP
-482 LLKLRFSAGKG
+482 LKLRFSAGKG

-502 NHTLLSSSRDIVVDE
+502 NHTLLASSREIIIDD

-523 AWNYGATASFDIDI
+523 AWNFGTTATLDIDI

-546 EYYYTNFTNQVVT
+546 EYYYTNFENQVVT
-559 DLDTDPHAVH
+559 DLDSDVHKVH
-569 FANLDGLSYSHTFQI
+569 FYNLDGISYSHTFQI

-612 LREKPLSSR
+612 LREKPLTSR
-621 YKGLVTLTYKT
+621 YKGLVTATYKT

-639 DVTMQFNG
+639 DLTLQING
-647 GGRMPDPYVKADGT
+647 DGRMPDGFGT
-661 MSWGNA
+661 
-667 FDSYALLNAQILKW
+667 FDAYPILNAQILKW

-694 TNFKQKNPIIGC
+694 TNYKQKNPIIGC
-706 HNPFGENFDATMI
+706 HDPWGENFDATMI
-719 WGPVDG
+719 YGPIDG
-725 IMVYAGIKWKLSKY
+725 IMFYGGIKWKLTK

>member
-1 MKKVLTSIFFS
+1 MKRLILSIVLL
-12 FLAITSFS
+12 FLALASFS
-20 QVRGVVKDQKGNA
+20 QVRGVVKDSDGNV
-33 LIGANVVWKDTN
+33 LVGANVVWSGTN
-45 IGTTTDAQGAFI
+45 HGTITDANGSFSLNKI
-57 LEKHDS
+57 DET
-63 DAIVTTYIGF
+63 DALVTSFVGF
-73 NNDTT
+73 TNDTT
-78 AYNGAEFVEITLSG
+78 LCKGVDYVEITLQG
-92 EDITLDN
+92 EITLGD
-99 VVVKAQRPGRMK
+99 VVVKASRPGVMK
-111 AKGAENIEITTSTE
+111 ARGAQNIDVIGGAE
-125 LCRAACCNLGESFST
+125 LCRAACCNLGESFSN
-140 NPSVDVDYSDAAT
+140 NPSVDVSYSDAAT

-193 WMHSIQVSKGAAT
+193 WMQSIQVSKGAAT

-228 EELDVN
+228 QELDVN

-243 EANIE
+243 ETNIE
-248 GNYHFNDALST
+248 GNLHFNDKLS
-259 GVLAHYEN
+259 GGLLLHYEN

-280 DMPKVQQYDFMNRW
+280 DMPKVQQFDVMNRW
-294 MYKKDHYIMQAYVKA
+294 MYKTDHYIMQAYVKA

-316 GQTEEAHNHSK
+316 GQVENVHNHSRLD
-327 ALYSDNQL
+327 ADNQL
-335 YKIKIGSERYEGVL
+335 YKINIGSERYEGVI

-360 TNVALILS
+360 TNIALILS

-375 SLYGLKTYDVNNNNA
+375 SLYGFKNYDVNNNNA

-416 FDELWK
+416 FDERWK
-422 LELMP
+422 SEFMP

-469 FTPRAHVKWVVGD
+469 FTPRAHVKWALSD

-502 NHTLLSSSRDIVVDE
+502 NHTLMASSRDIIVDDD
-517 NLKQEE
+517 LKQEE
-523 AWNYGATASFDIDI
+523 AWNFGTTASFDIDI

-546 EYYYTNFTNQVVT
+546 EYYYTNFQNQVVT
-559 DLDTDPHAVH
+559 DLDSDAHQVH
-569 FANLDGLSYSHTFQI
+569 YYNLDGISYSHTFQI

-612 LREKPLSSR
+612 LREKPLASR
-621 YKGLVTLTYKT
+621 YKGLVTATYKS

-639 DVTMQFNG
+639 DLTLQING
-647 GGRMPDPYVKADGT
+647 SGRLPDGYGY
-661 MSWGNA
+661 
-667 FDSYALLNAQILKW
+667 FDTYPMLNAQILKW
-681 FRWGNIYIGGENL
+681 FSWGNIYIGGENL
-694 TNFKQKNPIIGC
+694 TNYKQKNPIISC
-706 HNPFGENFDATMI
+706 HDPWGENFDATMI
-719 WGPVDG
+719 YGPVDG
-725 IMVYAGIKWKLSKY
+725 IMFYAGIKWKLTK